1 MSVPLLIAL
10 ESTPLLAP
18 IVLSMAP
25 IVIPSLEAISCIL
38 DKILPIIENYPKI
51 ITIFA
56 ACLRCKQRAKYTKKA
71 CD

>member
-38 DKILPIIENYPKI
+38 DKILPIIENYPR
-51 ITIFA
+51 F
-56 ACLRCKQRAKYTKKA
+56 YF
-71 CD
+71 DG

>member
-38 DKILPIIENYPKI
+38 DKILPIIENFENYHYICSVFKM
-51 ITIFA
+51 
-56 ACLRCKQRAKYTKKA
+56 
-71 CD
+71 